1 MTEIGPRE
9 SKGFYGILFRFLAV
23 IFVLFHLAY
32 IGQVFL
38 RFDIVI
44 LPSQMRAVSLG
55 LVLVLTFLLVP
66 AKKETPR
73 KLPWYDVVLILMSI
87 ASTIYLLSLS
97 QIVLHG
103 RAYATNLDCLFAFL
117 LFIPLIEAMRRTGAT
132 VVAIIGFLF
141 IIYAYFAGHF
151 PGLFWGP
158 GWGVRRL
165 VAFLYTSMDGFYG
178 MAMGVFALILVPFLI
193 FSAFLSAAGII
204 DFFTEVSLAVAGWTR
219 GGPAKVS
226 VVSSGLFGTISGS
239 AVANVVV
246 DGAVTIPMMMKVG
259 FKPEVAAAIEASA
272 STGGQIMPP
281 VMGAAAFLMAEFL
294 GIPYWTVAKAA
305 VVPALFYYF
314 FLYLSVDAEATKN
327 NLKGLPREQL
337 PSFKKAMARGWY
349 FLIPI
354 VGLLV
359 ALGVFYWRVE
369 MCALF
374 AMGLSILVSFAKK
387 ETMLGPKKMLSAIE
401 DGTKNLISIG
411 ALSGGLGM
419 IIGIC
424 GLTGLGIN
432 LSTALIDISGGNL
445 LILLFLTAIAAIILG
460 MGMPTASV
468 YLFCAITLGP
478 ALIKLGVD
486 PMAAHMFIF
495 YFGLAGLLTPP
506 VALASYAAAPIA
518 GASPFLT
525 GWQGMRISLP
535 LYIVPFIFIYNNG
548 LLLKGGPQAI
558 IIPILLTLIIMVAL
572 VHGVTGWN
580 FFTPIGGK
588 RRFIFLVSGLLL
600 IIPNWKAVLLGLF
613 LFTLTYLFGKPLPL
627 LARFKWMRDLMG
639 E

>member
-1 MTEIGPRE
+1 MSEAGSGE
-9 SKGFYGILFRFLAV
+9 FKGFYGMLFRFLSI
-23 IFVLFHLAY
+23 IFILFHLTY

-38 RFDIVI
+38 RFEIVI

-55 LVLVLTFLLVP
+55 LVLVLTFLIYP
-66 AKKETPR
+66 ATKKTPR
-73 KLPWYDVVLILMSI
+73 LQWYDILFILMSI

-103 RAYATNLDCLFAFL
+103 RAYATNLDCLFAFF
-117 LFIPLIEAMRRTGAT
+117 LFIPLIEAMRRTGST
-132 VVAIIGFLF
+132 VVVIIGLSF
-141 IIYAYFAGHF
+141 ILYAYFAENF
-151 PGLFWGP
+151 PGFLWGP

-178 MAMGVFALILVPFLI
+178 MAMGVFALIIVPFLV
-193 FSAFLSAAGII
+193 FSSFISAAGII
-204 DFFTEVSLAVAGWTR
+204 DFFTEISLALAGWTR

-246 DGAVTIPMMMKVG
+246 DGAVTIPMMQKVG

-294 GIPYWTVAKAA
+294 GVPYWTVAKAA
-305 VVPALFYYF
+305 IVPALFYYF
-314 FLYLSVDAEATKN
+314 FLYLSVDAEAVKN
-327 NLKGLPREQL
+327 NLRGLPREQL
-337 PSFKKAMARGWY
+337 PSFRKAMVRGWY
-349 FLIPI
+349 FFIPI
-354 VGLLV
+354 VGLLI
-359 ALGVFYWRVE
+359 ALGVFFWRVE
-369 MCALF
+369 MCALLGI
-374 AMGLSILVSFAKK
+374 GLSILVSFVRR
-387 ETMLGPKKMLSAIE
+387 ETILGPRKIIYALE
-401 DGTKNLISIG
+401 DGAKNLISIG
-411 ALSGGLGM
+411 VLSGGLGM
-419 IIGIC
+419 IIGIT

-432 LSTALIDISGGNL
+432 LAGGLIDISGGNL
-445 LILLFLTAIAAIILG
+445 LILLFLTAIAAIVLG
-460 MGMPTASV
+460 MGMPTAGV

-506 VALASYAAAPIA
+506 VALAAYAAAPIA

-535 LYIVPFIFIYNNG
+535 LYIVPFIFIYYSG
-548 LLLKGGPQAI
+548 LLLKGGFQAI
-558 IIPILLTLIIMVAL
+558 LIATLLTLVIMVAL
-572 VHGVTGWN
+572 VPGMTGWS
-580 FFTPIGGK
+580 FFGPVGWK
-588 RRFIFLVSGLLL
+588 KRFIFFVASFLL
-600 IIPNWKAVLLGLF
+600 IIPNWKTILLGLALFAIVYF
-613 LFTLTYLFGKPLPL
+613 LEAPFFSHSRRMGN
-627 LARFKWMRDLMG
+627 LMKD
-639 E
+639 

>member
-1 MTEIGPRE
+1 MSETGSRE
-9 SKGFYGILFRFLAV
+9 LKDFYEMLFKFLAI
-23 IFVLFHLAY
+23 IFILFHLAY

-55 LVLVLTFLLVP
+55 LVLVLTFFMFPATKKGSLLQ
-66 AKKETPR
+66 
-73 KLPWYDVVLILMSI
+73 WYDIVLILMSI

-103 RAYATNLDCLFAFL
+103 RAYATNLDCLFAFF
-117 LFIPLIEAMRRTGAT
+117 LFIPLIEAMRRTGAM
-132 VVAIIGFLF
+132 VVAIIGFCF
-141 IIYAYFAGHF
+141 ILYAYFADLF
-151 PGLFWGP
+151 PGFLWGP

-178 MAMGVFALILVPFLI
+178 MAMGVFALILVPFLT
-193 FSAFLSAAGII
+193 FSSIISHAGII
-204 DFFTEVSLAVAGWTR
+204 DFFTEVSLALVGWTR
-219 GGPAKVS
+219 GGPAKLS

-246 DGAVTIPMMMKVG
+246 DGAVTIPMMMKTG

-294 GIPYWTVAKAA
+294 GVSYWAVAKAA
-305 VVPALFYYF
+305 AIPALFYYIY
-314 FLYLSVDAEATKN
+314 LYLSVDAEATKN
-327 NLKGLPREQL
+327 NLKGLPRGQL
-337 PSFKKAMARGWY
+337 PSFKKAMVRGGHL
-349 FLIPI
+349 LIPI
-354 VGLLV
+354 IALLV
-359 ALGVFYWRVE
+359 ALGVFFWRVE

-374 AMGLSILVSFAKK
+374 AMGLSILVSFLRKD
-387 ETMLGPKKMLSAIE
+387 TMMGPKKIIFALEGGAKS
-401 DGTKNLISIG
+401 LIGIG
-411 ALSGGLGM
+411 VLSGGLGM

-424 GLTGLGIN
+424 GLTGLGVN
-432 LSTALIDISGGNL
+432 LSGGLIEISGGNL
-445 LILLFLTAIAAIILG
+445 LLLLFLTAFAAFVLG

-495 YFGLAGLLTPP
+495 YFGLVGLLTPP
-506 VALASYAAAPIA
+506 VALAAYAAAPIA

-525 GWQGMRISLP
+525 GWQAVRISMP
-535 LYIVPFIFIYNNG
+535 LYIVPFIFIYWGG
-548 LLLKGGPQAI
+548 LLLRGGFQDI
-558 IIPILLTLIIMVAL
+558 IIAILLTLVIMIAL
-572 VHGVTGWN
+572 VHSVTGLN
-580 FFTPIGGK
+580 FFIPIGW
-588 RRFIFLVSGLLL
+588 RTRIIFFVSSILL
-600 IIPNWKAVLLGLF
+600 IIPNWKTILLGL
-613 LFTLTYLFGKPLPL
+613 LLFGITYFYQTVL
-627 LARFKWMRDLMG
+627 LTRSKSMGNLMKD
-639 E
+639 

>member
-1 MTEIGPRE
+1 MTEIGSRE
-9 SKGFYGILFRFLAV
+9 FKGFYVILFRFLAV
-23 IFVLFHLAY
+23 VFILFHLAY

-55 LVLVLTFLLVP
+55 LILILTFLQLP
-66 AKKETPR
+66 AKGTTSR
-73 KLPWYDVVLILMSI
+73 RLPWYDVVLILMSI

-103 RAYATNLDCLFAFL
+103 RAYATNLDCLFAFF
-117 LFIPLIEAMRRTGAT
+117 LFIPLVEAMRRTGSL
-132 VVAIIGFLF
+132 VVLIIGVVFML
-141 IIYAYFAGHF
+141 YAYFANYF
-151 PGLFWGP
+151 PGFLWGP
-158 GWGVRRL
+158 GWGIRRL
-165 VAFLYTSMDGFYG
+165 VAFFYTSMDGFYG
-178 MAMGVFALILVPFLI
+178 MAMGVFALILVPFLT
-193 FSAFLSAAGII
+193 FSAILSAAGII
-204 DFFTEVSLAVAGWTR
+204 DFFTEVSLALAGWTR
-219 GGPAKVS
+219 GGPAKVA

-259 FKPEVAAAIEASA
+259 FKPEVAAAIEAAA

-294 GIPYWTVAKAA
+294 GVSYWTVAKAA
-305 VVPALFYYF
+305 VLPAIFYYF
-314 FLYLSVDAEATKN
+314 FLYLSVDAEAQKN

-337 PSFKKAMARGWY
+337 PSFLRAMARGGH

-354 VGLLV
+354 IGLLV
-359 ALGVFYWRVE
+359 ALSVFYWRVE

-374 AMGLSILVSFAKK
+374 AMGLSILVSFVKK
-387 ETMLGPKKMLSAIE
+387 ETMLGPKRIIYALE
-401 DGTKNLISIG
+401 DGAKNLISIG
-411 ALSGGLGM
+411 VLSGGLGM

-432 LSTALIDISGGNL
+432 LSGALIEISRGNL
-445 LILLFLTAIAAIILG
+445 LILLVLTAVAAFILG

-495 YFGLAGLLTPP
+495 YWGLVGLLTPP
-506 VALASYAAAPIA
+506 VALAAYAAAPIV

-525 GWQGMRISLP
+525 GWQAVRISLP
-535 LYIVPFIFIYNNG
+535 IYIVPFIFIYQGG
-548 LLLKGGPQAI
+548 LLLRGGFQDI
-558 IIPILLTLIIMVAL
+558 IITNLITLIIMIAF
-572 VHGVTGWN
+572 VHGATGVN
-580 FFTPIGGK
+580 FFTNIGWRK
-588 RRFIFLVSGLLL
+588 RIIFLVSGLLL
-600 IIPNWKAVLLGLF
+600 IIPNWKAVLIGLF

-627 LARFKWMRDLMG
+627 LERFKWMRHLMG
-639 E
+639 K

>member
-1 MTEIGPRE
+1 MTEAGSRNLQ
-9 SKGFYGILFRFLAV
+9 GFYEMLFRFLAV
-23 IFVLFHLAY
+23 VFILFHLAY

-55 LVLVLTFLLVP
+55 LILILTFLQLP
-66 AKKETPR
+66 AKGTTSR
-73 KLPWYDVVLILMSI
+73 GLPWYDLVLILMSI

-103 RAYATNLDCLFAFL
+103 RAYATNLDCLFAIF
-117 LFIPLIEAMRRTGAT
+117 LFIPLVEAMRRTGSL
-132 VVAIIGFLF
+132 VVLIIGVVFML
-141 IIYAYFAGHF
+141 YAYFANYF
-151 PGLFWGP
+151 PGFLWGP
-158 GWGVRRL
+158 GWGMRRL
-165 VAFLYTSMDGFYG
+165 VAFFYTSMDGFYG
-178 MAMGVFALILVPFLI
+178 MAMGVFALILVPFLT
-193 FSAFLSAAGII
+193 FSAILSAAGII
-204 DFFTEVSLAVAGWTR
+204 DFFTEVSLALAGWTR

-259 FKPEVAAAIEASA
+259 FKPEMAAAIEASA

-294 GIPYWTVAKAA
+294 GVSYWTVAKAA
-305 VVPALFYYF
+305 VLPAIFYYF
-314 FLYLSVDAEATKN
+314 FLYLSVDAEAKKN

-337 PSFKKAMARGWY
+337 PSFLRTMARGGH

-354 VGLLV
+354 IALLV
-359 ALGVFYWRVE
+359 ALGVFSWRVE

-374 AMGLSILVSFAKK
+374 AMGLSILVSFVRKD
-387 ETMLGPKKMLSAIE
+387 TMMGPKKIIYALE
-401 DGTKNLISIG
+401 DGAKNLISIG
-411 ALSGGLGM
+411 VLSGGLGM

-432 LSTALIDISGGNL
+432 LSGALIEISGGNL
-445 LILLFLTAIAAIILG
+445 LLLLFLTAGAAFILG

-495 YFGLAGLLTPP
+495 YWGLVGLLTPP
-506 VALASYAAAPIA
+506 VALAAYAAAPIA

-525 GWQGMRISLP
+525 GWHGVRISLP
-535 LYIVPFIFIYNNG
+535 IYIVPFIFIYQGG
-548 LLLKGGPQAI
+548 LLLRGGAQDI
-558 IIPILLTLIIMVAL
+558 IVTNLLTLIMMIAF
-572 VHGVTGWN
+572 VHGMTGVN
-580 FFTPIGGK
+580 FFTDIGWRK
-588 RRFIFLVSGLLL
+588 RIIFLVAGLLL
-600 IIPNWKAVLLGLF
+600 IIPNSKAIVLGLF
-613 LFTLTYLFGKPLPL
+613 LFTLTYLFGKPFPL
-627 LARFKWMRDLMG
+627 LARFKWMKSLVG